1 MEVAAP
7 GAALRV
13 AVHKRFRFLE
23 QPERLDGRG
32 ARIYLRPPKPE
43 DRREFIALRKASRKF
58 HAPFE
63 LRASDGKPMTLARL
77 FRMFLDQGP
86 GTSRERWL
94 ICSKLDDAILGGITI
109 GAIRGEPFQG
119 AVLGYWIGAAFARQG
134 FMGEALELAIRRAFG
149 GLKLR
154 RLEADVLPENLAS
167 KRLLRRSGFTKEGL
181 AREFAHVG
189 GAWRDH
195 ERWALLARD
204 LRKSQRPQ
212 SRK

>member
-7 GAALRV
+7 DAALSI
-13 AVHKRFRFLE
+13 AVHKRLRFLE

-32 ARIYLRPPKPE
+32 ARIYLRLPRPD

-63 LRASDGKPMTLARL
+63 LRTSDGKPMTLSRL
-77 FRMFLDQGP
+77 FRMFQDQGP

-94 ICSKLDDAILGGITI
+94 ICAKIDDAILGGITI
-109 GAIRGEPFQG
+109 GAIRGEPLQS
-119 AVLGYWIGAAFARQG
+119 AVLGYWIGAPFARQG

-154 RLEADVLPENLAS
+154 RLEADVLPENTAS

-204 LRKSQRPQ
+204 RRKAQRPQ
-212 SRK
+212 SRR